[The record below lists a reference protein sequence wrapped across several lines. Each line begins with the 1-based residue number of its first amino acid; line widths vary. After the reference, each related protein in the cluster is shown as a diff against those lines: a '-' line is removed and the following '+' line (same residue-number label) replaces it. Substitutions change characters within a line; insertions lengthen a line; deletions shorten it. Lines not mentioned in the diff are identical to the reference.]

1 MGYLNNMGLAT
12 LWEKI
17 QAKISSM
24 ISAEAG
30 KLTPYGYCETAAGT
44 AAKTVTVEPAITSI
58 DEGTTIS
65 VKFKYANTVANPTLN
80 VNGLGAH
87 AIKRYGTTAPST
99 SAASSWN
106 ANEVVRLVYDGSYWM
121 LSDWNNSTYSSM
133 SVAEY
138 EAGTSGTARLI
149 TPARLKD
156 AIQHWATGEANVQ
169 SDWAQTDSSADDY
182 IKNKPTIPTDASEI
196 AYDSNTSVATAI
208 SANTTA
214 LGNKVDKVSGKGL
227 STNDY
232 TTAEKDKLA
241 GIEAGAEANV
251 NADWNASSGDAQILN
266 KPTIPTK
273 TSDLTNDSGFLT
285 QHQDISGKVNKSGDT
300 MTGDLTLYVPSG
312 NSPGL
317 IFQRGSLSDNYND
330 WKIYDKGGYLYF
342 AQRGS
347 GSAAFGDVGYIDT
360 GGVLRA
366 FTIPWGSV
374 SGKPTFATV
383 ATSGSYNDLSDKPT
397 IPSYSNATQSQAGL
411 MSASDKQKLDALL
424 VVTQDAQTG
433 EVTIGTGATQ
443 NQNGEVTI

>member
-1 MGYLNNMGLAT
+1 MGFLDNNGVST
-12 LWEKI
+12 LWGKI
-17 QAKISSM
+17 V
-24 ISAEAG
+24 G
-30 KLTPYGYCETAAGT
+30 KSIPYGYCETASGT
-44 AAKTVTVEPAITSI
+44 VAKTVTVSPAITAI
-58 DEGTTIS
+58 AKGTAIF
-65 VKFKYANTVANPTLN
+65 VKFKYANTIANPTLN

-106 ANEVVRLVYDGSYWM
+106 ANEVVCLVYDGSYWM

-138 EAGTSGTARLI
+138 EAGTSTSARLI
-149 TPARLKD
+149 TPERLKA

-169 SDWAQTDSSADDY
+169 SDWEQTDSTADDF
-182 IKNKPTIPTDASEI
+182 IK
-196 AYDSNTSVATAI
+196 
-208 SANTTA
+208 
-214 LGNKVDKVSGKGL
+214 
-227 STNDY
+227 
-232 TTAEKDKLA
+232 
-241 GIEAGAEANV
+241 
-251 NADWNASSGDAQILN
+251 N

-273 TSDLTNDSGFLT
+273 TSDLSNDSGYITGYTETDPVFVASPAHGITANDITNWNGKSDFSGSYTDLT
-285 QHQDISGKVNKSGDT
+285 DKPTIPTVPTNVSAFTNDAGYITGYTETDPTVPAWAKASTKPSYTASEVGALATSGGQL
-300 MTGDLTLYVPSG
+300 TGDITLYVPGG

-317 IFQRGSLSDNYND
+317 IFQRGTLTDNYND

-347 GSAAFGDVGYIDT
+347 GSSSFNDMGYIDT
-360 GGVLRA
+360 TGVLH

-424 VVTQDAQTG
+424 TITQDAQTG
-433 EVTIGTGATQ
+433 EVTIGTGASQ

>member
-1 MGYLNNMGLAT
+1 MGYLNNTGLAT

-44 AAKTVTVEPAITSI
+44 VAKTVTVEPAITSI
-58 DEGTTIS
+58 GEGTTIS
-65 VKFKYANTVANPTLN
+65 VKFKYANTAANPTLN

-106 ANEVVRLVYDGSYWM
+106 ANEVVRLVYDGSHWM
-121 LSDWNNSTYSSM
+121 LSDWINTTYSGM
-133 SVAEY
+133 TDAEVN
-138 EAGTSGTARLI
+138 AGTSTTNRLI
-149 TPARLKD
+149 TPARLKE
-156 AIQHWATGEANVQ
+156 AIQHWETGEANVQ

-182 IKNKPTIPTDASEI
+182 IKNKPTIPTK
-196 AYDSNTSVATAI
+196 TSD
-208 SANTTA
+208 
-214 LGNKVDKVSGKGL
+214 L
-227 STNDY
+227 TNDSGYITGY
-232 TTAEKDKLA
+232 TETDPVFVASPAHGITAND
-241 GIEAGAEANV
+241 ITN
-251 NADWNASSGDAQILN
+251 WNGKSDFSGSYTDLTD

-273 TSDLTNDSGFLT
+273 TSELTNDSGFLT

-312 NSPGL
+312 NSPAI
-317 IFQRGSLSDNYND
+317 IFQRGSLTDNYND

-347 GSAAFGDVGYIDT
+347 GSSAFGDVGYIDT

-424 VVTQDAQTG
+424 VITQDAQTG
-433 EVTIGTGATQ
+433 EVTIGTGASQ
-443 NQNGEVTI
+443 DGNGEVTI